1 MEKKNDNCCVLRVA
15 CCEFKTRD
23 LQPERGEK
31 NMFKRWAYIIAIGCF
46 LFLQGCGM
54 LIFSEEKRAMKKH
67 QIHEDQYNPYKLQN
81 TIEGY
86 REFIAK
92 YPKNLFV
99 NEAKIQIEN
108 LEFAPYEREDNIEG
122 YMEFKIR
129 YPDNRHIF
137 KASVKIEQVEFKRY
151 EKMDT
156 IEAYKEFLSKYPDS
170 TLAILAKERLQELE
184 FRDLDKTFRKK
195 YGIDLLLYRLNL
207 KRLKKKL
214 GTIDGVNLG
223 DFICFVSIAN
233 NEGKKYFH
241 THLIY
246 YTDLSYLDSTSKEV
260 TERFFDPL
268 VSKALVYLDSHFMN
282 KDEIDGFSFD
292 ISSSAHLFYGDRKIV
307 CEYYFPISEV
317 NLFAQNKLDKKDLL
331 AQSIIT
337 SPKKVVS
344 EAKPGTVE
352 EKPHLEKATTPPVKM
367 DGFSIMTMVNERGRG
382 EDYIISRSWEK
393 GRHSM
398 TSIEKR
404 KNFYGKDGFINKS
417 IIRYI
422 DPPGHYG
429 TAILIWNYKDREK
442 AFWYRLLHT
451 GSARIANTE
460 RLRPPAEFDFNL
472 TDYVDI
478 NVGEERHELLRSEGY
493 EGKICYVVES
503 IPVKKDI
510 RYGKRTSWID
520 QRYFIPLKT
529 EYFDK
534 RGNPWKILH
543 IEWQNKFGFWFWKKA
558 DAENVQTGNKTF
570 ITIEDVRINLR
581 LHDRDFTK
589 SGLEQKKHGF

>member
-1 MEKKNDNCCVLRVA
+1 V
-15 CCEFKTRD
+15 FKTRD

-31 NMFKRWAYIIAIGCF
+31 NMFKRWAYIIVIGS
-46 LFLQGCGM
+46 LLSLQGCGM

-151 EKMDT
+151 EKIDT

-195 YGIDLLLYRLNL
+195 YGVDLLLYRLNL

-558 DAENVQTGNKTF
+558 VAENVQTGNKTF

>member
-1 MEKKNDNCCVLRVA
+1 
-15 CCEFKTRD
+15 
-23 LQPERGEK
+23 
-31 NMFKRWAYIIAIGCF
+31 MFKRYAYIIVIGS
-46 LFLQGCGM
+46 LLSLQGCGM

-195 YGIDLLLYRLNL
+195 YGVDLLLYRLNL

-233 NEGKKYFH
+233 HEGKKYFH

-246 YTDLSYLDSTSKEV
+246 STDLSYLDSTSKEV

-268 VSKALVYLDSHFMN
+268 LSKALGYLDSHFMN

-337 SPKKVVS
+337 SPKKIVS
-344 EAKPGTVE
+344 EAKPVVSAKVPDSRDKPGTLE
-352 EKPHLEKATTPPVKM
+352 EKPHLEKVTTPPIEM
-367 DGFSIMTMVNERGRG
+367 DGFSIMTMVNERGGG
-382 EDYIISRSWEK
+382 EDYIISRSWK
-393 GRHSM
+393 RGRHSM

-442 AFWYRLLHT
+442 AFWCGSRHT
-451 GSARIANTE
+451 GAARISDTE

-503 IPVKKDI
+503 IPIKKDMS
-510 RYGKRTSWID
+510 YGKRISWID

-558 DAENVQTGNKTF
+558 VAENVQTGSKTF
-570 ITIEDVRINLR
+570 ITIEDVRINLG

-589 SGLEQKKHGF
+589 FGLEQKKHGF